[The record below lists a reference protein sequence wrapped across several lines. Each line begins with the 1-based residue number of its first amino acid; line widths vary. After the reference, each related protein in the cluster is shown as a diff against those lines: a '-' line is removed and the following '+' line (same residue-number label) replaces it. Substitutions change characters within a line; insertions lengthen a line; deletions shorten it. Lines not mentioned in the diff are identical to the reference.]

1 MSDISSWGDFSPD
14 RVSHYGEPMTDV
26 FGLWL
31 QSLDPLK
38 VASESF
44 HTAEHRAMVRAHE
57 ERKRKA
63 LEYTSLYN
71 SLPQMYT
78 PAKAREKRVKKIAKT
93 HEFTEAQLEIA
104 RRVLGVE

>member
-1 MSDISSWGDFSPD
+1 
-14 RVSHYGEPMTDV
+14 MTDV

-63 LEYTSLYN
+63 LEYVSHPRTLA
-71 SLPQMYT
+71 QMYT
-78 PAKAREKRVKKIAKT
+78 PAKAREKRVKKIVEK
-93 HEFTEAQLEIA
+93 HEFTEKQLEIA
-104 RRVLGVE
+104 RKVYGA

>member
-1 MSDISSWGDFSPD
+1 
-14 RVSHYGEPMTDV
+14 MTDV

-44 HTAEHRAMVRAHE
+44 HTAEHRAMVKAHE

-63 LEYTSLYN
+63 LEFVFQPRTLAE
-71 SLPQMYT
+71 MYT
-78 PAKAREKRVKKIAKT
+78 PAKAREKRVQRIAYE
-93 HEFTEAQLEIA
+93 HEFTDRQLEIA
-104 RRVLGVE
+104 RRVLDVE

>member
-1 MSDISSWGDFSPD
+1 MFLAYCV
-14 RVSHYGEPMTDV
+14 RMTIDV

-63 LEYTSLYN
+63 LDFVSQPRTLAE
-71 SLPQMYT
+71 MYT
-78 PAKAREKRVKKIAKT
+78 PKRAQEKRVRKIAESY
-93 HEFTEAQLEIA
+93 EFTEEQLRIA
-104 RRVLGVE
+104 EKVFSKKS

>member
-1 MSDISSWGDFSPD
+1 
-14 RVSHYGEPMTDV
+14 MTDV

-44 HTAEHRAMVRAHE
+44 HTAEHRAMVKAHQ

-63 LEYTSLYN
+63 LEYTSLYT
-71 SLPQMYT
+71 SFPEMYT
-78 PAKAREKRVKKIAKT
+78 PAKAREKRVQRIAYE
-93 HEFTEAQLEIA
+93 HEFTDRQLEIA
-104 RRVLGVE
+104 RRVLDVE

>member
-1 MSDISSWGDFSPD
+1 MSVYSSWGDFSPD
-14 RVSHYGEPMTDV
+14 RVSDYVERMTDV

-63 LEYTSLYN
+63 LEYTSLYT

-78 PAKAREKRVKKIAKT
+78 PAKAREKRVKKIAET
-93 HEFTEAQLEIA
+93 HVFTEAQLEIA
-104 RRVLGVE
+104 RKVFSV